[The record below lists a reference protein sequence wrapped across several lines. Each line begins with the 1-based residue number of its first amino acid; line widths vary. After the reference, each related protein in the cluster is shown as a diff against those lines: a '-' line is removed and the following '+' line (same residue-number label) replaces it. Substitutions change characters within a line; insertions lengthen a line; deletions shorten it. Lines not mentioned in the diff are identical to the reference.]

1 MTESAGGGIRSI
13 NLLKAV
19 YLMDRFLKISG
30 ANSRPHSVHPPPP
43 PSFAVRTGRGGAS
56 NQIFKKVGL
65 DRTSTI
71 RGGGDFFQAGGRCN
85 FHIKNILK
93 SEIFND
99 KKSL

>member
-43 PSFAVRTGRGGAS
+43 RLL
-56 NQIFKKVGL
+56 Q
-65 DRTSTI
+65 
-71 RGGGDFFQAGGRCN
+71 
-85 FHIKNILK
+85 
-93 SEIFND
+93 
-99 KKSL
+99 